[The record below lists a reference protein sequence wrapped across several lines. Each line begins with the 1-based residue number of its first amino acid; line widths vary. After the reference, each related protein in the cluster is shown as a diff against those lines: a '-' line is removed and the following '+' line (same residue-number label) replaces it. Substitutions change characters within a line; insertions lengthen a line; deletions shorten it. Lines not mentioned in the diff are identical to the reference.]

1 MAVTADV
8 LVLGLGAAGSAA
20 AWQCAA
26 RGARVIGIDRWA
38 PPHGRGS
45 SFGRTRIIREA
56 YYEHPLYV
64 PFLRRSLD
72 LWRALETESG
82 RTLLVTTGGAMIG
95 PPDGVLVA
103 GALSSAREHGI
114 AHELLDAASFESRFP
129 GYQLQPDWVALVEK
143 RAGLLLPEACIESF
157 HACAHARGAELRTD
171 ERAIAWKADSN
182 GVVVETDQQRYH
194 ASRLVIAAGAWLPQ
208 LVPEL
213 APVLQIERQV
223 LMWFDPARKAER
235 FDAEHSPIALWEYE
249 RGRIFAT
256 FPDLGD
262 GFKAGLHH
270 GGPTCDPET
279 LERSPIKADERA
291 IRWLLARL
299 APDTNGALRD
309 ACVCMYTNTPDHHF
323 VIDRHPYHEQV
334 VIASACSGH
343 GFKFASATG
352 EMIAQ
357 LTLDGSAQ
365 LDLAPF
371 AVQRLLREAPVQ

>member
-38 PPHGRGS
+38 PPHDRGS

-95 PPDGVLVA
+95 PPDGELVA

-114 AHELLDAASFESRFP
+114 AHELLDAPSFESRFP
-129 GYQLQPDWVALVEK
+129 GYQLQPDWVALVEN

-157 HACAHARGAELRTD
+157 HACARARGAELRTD

-235 FDAEHSPIALWEYE
+235 FDAEHSPIALWEFE

-357 LTLDGSAQ
+357 LTLDGRTQ

>member
-72 LWRALETESG
+72 LWRALEAESG

-95 PPDGVLVA
+95 PADGELVA
-103 GALSSAREHGI
+103 GALSSASEHGI
-114 AHELLDAASFESRFP
+114 AHELLDAASFELRFP

-157 HACAHARGAELRTD
+157 HACARARGADLRTD

-182 GVVVETDQQRYH
+182 GVVVETDQQRYR

-235 FDAEHSPIALWEYE
+235 FDAEHSPIALWEFE

-357 LTLDGSAQ
+357 LTLDGRTQ
-365 LDLAPF
+365 LDLAAF

>member
-95 PPDGVLVA
+95 PPDGELVA

>member
-1 MAVTADV
+1 MTTTADV
-8 LVLGLGAAGSAA
+8 LILGLGAAGAAA
-20 AWQCAA
+20 AWQCAT
-26 RGARVIGIDRWA
+26 RGASVIGIDRWA
-38 PPHGRGS
+38 PPHGLGS

-64 PFLRRSLD
+64 PFLRRAWD
-72 LWRALETESG
+72 LWDALAEEAG
-82 RTLLVTTGGAMIG
+82 RELLVTTGGAMIG
-95 PPDGVLVA
+95 RPDGELVA
-103 GALSSAREHGI
+103 GALASAREHGI
-114 AHELLDAASFESRFP
+114 EHELLDAASFESRYP
-129 GYQLQPDWVALVEK
+129 GYHLEPAWVALVEK
-143 RAGLLLPEACIESF
+143 RAGLLLPEVCIESF
-157 HACAHARGAELRTD
+157 HACARARGADLRTN
-171 ERAIAWKADSN
+171 ERAIAWKADRK
-182 GVVVETDQQRYH
+182 GVVVETDRSRYS

-213 APVLQIERQV
+213 ASVLEVERQV
-223 LMWFDPARKAER
+223 LMWFEPTRKPER
-235 FDAEHSPIALWEYE
+235 FDAEHSPIALWEFE
-249 RGRIFAT
+249 PGRIFAT

-279 LERSPIKADERA
+279 LDRSPIKADERA

-299 APDTNGALRD
+299 APETNGALRD

-352 EMIAQ
+352 ELVAE
-357 LTLDGSAQ
+357 LVLDGGTR
-365 LDLAPF
+365 LDLTPF